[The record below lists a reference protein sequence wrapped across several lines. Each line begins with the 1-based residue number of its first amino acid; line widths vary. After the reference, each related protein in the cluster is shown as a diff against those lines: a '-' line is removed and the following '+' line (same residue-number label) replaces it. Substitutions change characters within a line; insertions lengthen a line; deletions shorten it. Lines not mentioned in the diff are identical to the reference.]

1 MAAPQPPPRQ
11 AKRQRLPTL
20 SPRRPSRFELWAPP
34 AEQPQIKLEGQLDFA
49 DAAAL
54 WTRLRQRTSIVK
66 RGETLNFDMTLVESV
81 DGGTMALL
89 VHLRNELKLRGVH
102 SEFVGARG
110 SVQDLVR
117 LYHGHDK
124 PVRKRRRRPRGSLE
138 QIGAGTVAFFD
149 SVKQVLGFLGDMLLA
164 VVGLLREPRTGN
176 WREVPHI
183 MEKTGADAV
192 PIVVLINFLVGFVMA
207 FQGAGQL
214 KQFGANLFVADL
226 VGVSMTRELGPLMT
240 AIIVC
245 GRSGAAFAAEL
256 GTMKVSEEIDA
267 LRTMGFG
274 PVRYLVLPRTLAVM
288 IVVPMLTLLADL
300 VGIIGGLF
308 VGIFSLDLTIG
319 AYFTETRGAVSPWDV
334 FSGVLKSFV
343 FALAIALI
351 ACQQG
356 FATSGGAEGVGR
368 RTTSSV
374 VFILFSLILIDAA
387 FTVAFYY
394 FHL

>member
-1 MAAPQPPPRQ
+1 LAPNGKP
-11 AKRQRLPTL
+11 QRLPTL
-20 SPRRPSRFELWAPP
+20 SPRRPSRFELWIPPEAAP
-34 AEQPQIKLEGQLDFA
+34 EIKLEGQLDFA

-54 WTRLRQRTSIVK
+54 WTNLREKTGVVK
-66 RGETLNFDMTLVESV
+66 RGETLNFDMALVESV

-110 SVQDLVR
+110 AVKDLVH
-117 LYHGHDK
+117 LYHGHDR
-124 PVRKRRRRPRGSLE
+124 PVRKRRRRPKGSLE
-138 QIGAGTVAFFD
+138 QIGQGTIAFFD
-149 SVKQVLGFLGDMLLA
+149 SIKQVLGFLGDMGLA
-164 VVGLLREPRTGN
+164 FVGLLREPRTGN

-183 MEKTGADAV
+183 MERTGADAV
-192 PIVVLINFLVGFVMA
+192 PIVLLINFLVGFVMA

-214 KQFGANLFVADL
+214 KQFGASLFVADL

-256 GTMKVSEEIDA
+256 GTMRVSEEIDA

-274 PVRYLVLPRTLAVM
+274 PVRYLVLPRALA
-288 IVVPMLTLLADL
+288 IVCVLPMLTLLADL
-300 VGIIGGLF
+300 VGMLGGLF
-308 VGIFSLDLTIG
+308 VGIFSLDLTMG
-319 AYFTETRGAVSPWDV
+319 GYFTETVHALSPWDV
-334 FSGVLKSFV
+334 FSGVVKSIV
-343 FALAIALI
+343 FALAIAI
-351 ACQQG
+351 ISCQQG